1 MNKTFKKIDR
11 SISFIEDIFSVLLFG
26 VIIVVVMA
34 HVFSRYVLRSGI
46 LWSDELIQIL
56 LVAMVMFASARAI
69 RMEGHTDLQ
78 GIVNALPSWL
88 RNFFKIFSTAAT
100 LLFLVIFFL
109 SAYRHT
115 VSAGH
120 LVTVILRIPRRLCY
134 SSMPLGAA
142 LMIYEFIKT
151 IKRRVTNYS

>member
-1 MNKTFKKIDR
+1 MNTVFKKIDK
-11 SISFIEDIFSVLLFG
+11 SISFIEDIFSVLLFS
-26 VIIVVVMA
+26 VIVIVVMA

-69 RMEGHTDLQ
+69 RMGGHTDLQ
-78 GIVNALPSWL
+78 GIVNVMPKWL
-88 RNFFKIFSTAAT
+88 RRFFKVFSTGAT
-100 LLFLVIFFL
+100 LLFLAIFFV

-134 SSMPLGAA
+134 ASMPLGAA

-151 IKRRVTNYS
+151 LKRRIANYS

>member
-1 MNKTFKKIDR
+1 MNKAFKKIDK
-11 SISFIEDIFSVLLFG
+11 SISFIEDIFSVLLFS
-26 VIIVVVMA
+26 VIVIVVMA

-69 RMEGHTDLQ
+69 RVEGHTDLQ
-78 GIVNALPSWL
+78 GIVNVMPKGL
-88 RNFFKIFSTAAT
+88 RMFLKIFSTGAT
-100 LLFLVIFFL
+100 LLFLGIFFL
-109 SAYRHT
+109 SSFRHT
-115 VSAGH
+115 VSAGN

-134 SSMPLGAA
+134 SSMPLGAI

-151 IKRRVTNYS
+151 IKRRVTNFT